1 MRVWFSGMDEDLIPV
16 FLLLEQTKKRPIS
29 LIEMR
34 RYFMLKN
41 QLISVFFAFLFAF
54 QCT

>member
-1 MRVWFSGMDEDLIPV
+1 MDEDLIPV

-41 QLISVFFAFLFAF
+41 QLISVSVFFAFLFAF